1 MDFFTSMNV
10 SSSGMASNRKR
21 MNAISSNIANAQTT
35 RTVEGGPYRR
45 KEVVFGSEPAR
56 NNFSDILEGEMGAN
70 IQKVHATEV
79 LSVNEPPILKYEP
92 GHVDANEKGVTKAL
106 ILSGLEEMRL
116 ISGMRGND
124 VLQEANRIYLEAFT
138 INPRAADK
146 YLWPYVKRVEK
157 QQSRNIRVN

>member
-56 NNFSDILEGEMGAN
+56 ENFSDVLEGEMG
-70 IQKVHATEV
+70 KR
-79 LSVNEPPILKYEP
+79 EPFMTVQP
-92 GHVDANEKGVTKAL
+92 H
-106 ILSGLEEMRL
+106 
-116 ISGMRGND
+116 
-124 VLQEANRIYLEAFT
+124 
-138 INPRAADK
+138 
-146 YLWPYVKRVEK
+146 
-157 QQSRNIRVN
+157 